1 MRESLYAHP
10 FSPRVGVPQHLPP
23 QPPQQPPQQPQPQ
36 QQQMPTSPVA
46 ANECLAGGSPLGPGA
61 VDAAGNGLERPGAA
75 VPAGTPSTVEPEPEA
90 PAIAN
95 PLRPQTAGSGSSFSS
110 DGNVDAHDDEPI
122 PWGYRSGDTA
132 STRPL
137 NRSWKY
143 GDDEDLGASRTGF
156 KMPKHLPPRN
166 VPKPLDKA
174 VADAGLVSVPPLA
187 LPNADARR
195 PAAVDALL
203 QDALVAL
210 KSRPPLPSAAVK
222 HLDAVLE
229 ANPHCQPALKLRAGA
244 HCTLA
249 HYRQALADADA
260 ALFLAPMD
268 EVSWLW
274 KATAHDHLNEYAEA
288 VDAYTVGL
296 QYEPTNARLQKG
308 FVAAAERLNKGGEKR
323 ATLKFRGTKTLRDS
337 EYAFTSSQVSDST
350 KASARD
356 ASCRALL
363 EAEPCLN
370 YGPVDPVSAPYALIM
385 CDASASHAHCCE
397 AVLMGSDAIT
407 GLLFSSS
414 P

>member
-1 MRESLYAHP
+1 MNVRESLYAHP
-10 FSPRVGVPQHLPP
+10 FSARVGVPQHS
-23 QPPQQPPQQPQPQ
+23 QHPPQQPSPPQ
-36 QQQMPTSPVA
+36 QQQQLPASTVDV
-46 ANECLAGGSPLGPGA
+46 NECLALADGSLLGAGP
-61 VDAAGNGLERPGAA
+61 VDAAGNGLERPEAA
-75 VPAGTPSTVEPEPEA
+75 VPAGTPSTVEPEAEA
-90 PAIAN
+90 PAIAS
-95 PLRPQTAGSGSSFSS
+95 PLRPQTAASSSSFSS
-110 DGNVDAHDDEPI
+110 DGNVDARTDEPI

-143 GDDEDLGASRTGF
+143 GDDEDLGDSRTGF

-174 VADAGLVSVPPLA
+174 AADASLVSVTPLA

-195 PAAVDALL
+195 PAAMDALL

-244 HCTLA
+244 HCMLA
-249 HYRQALADADA
+249 HYCQALADADA

-274 KATAHDHLNEYAEA
+274 KATAHEHLNEYAEA

-296 QYEPTNARLQKG
+296 KYEPTNARLQKG
-308 FVAAAERLNKGGEKR
+308 FVAAVERLNKEGAKR
-323 ATLKFRGTKTLRDS
+323 ATSKFRGTETIRDS
-337 EYAFTSSQVSDST
+337 EYAFTSSQVTDST
-350 KASARD
+350 KTSARD

-363 EAEPCLN
+363 EAEPGLN
-370 YGPVDPVSAPYALIM
+370 YGPVDPVSALYALIL
-385 CDASASHAHCCE
+385 CDASASHVYI
-397 AVLMGSDAIT
+397 AVK
-407 GLLFSSS
+407 